1 MTGLLLWVIGA
12 AGAGDQE
19 ADPREAERREAE
31 RREEAGDWPGA
42 LAAWQRCAQ
51 GGQAGADQRHCR
63 RQAERL
69 APQAAD
75 GFAGWAELEA
85 VRRSYAQLGSDEAL
99 ARIRAA
105 LEAHPESPARGGME
119 RWLAN
124 EYARR
129 GERGAL
135 REIAA
140 ARPEDAF
147 VGMLLADQAAQE
159 RERGLQALAAG
170 LLLLCAAVA
179 AARPGSLAWGSAAA
193 AGLVLGLA
201 PLGLAWIYEP
211 VWWRGFAAVGAV
223 IPALVW
229 AGRRVPAWLTVPAL
243 WAVIAAAGVTEG
255 WW

>member
-1 MTGLLLWVIGA
+1 MTGLLLLCA
-12 AGAGDQE
+12 AGTGGPPGRQD
-19 ADPREAERREAE
+19 AERYEA
-31 RREEAGDWPGA
+31 AGDWGGA

-51 GGQAGADQRHCR
+51 DGQDGQAGADQRHCG
-63 RQAERL
+63 RQAARL

-85 VRRSYAQLGSDEAL
+85 VRRSYAQLGSDQAL
-99 ARIRAA
+99 ARISATVQKN
-105 LEAHPESPARGGME
+105 PESPARGEME

-124 EYARR
+124 EHARR
-129 GERGAL
+129 GESGAL

-147 VGMLLADQAAQE
+147 IGMLVADRADQE
-159 RERGLQALAAG
+159 RERWLQAVATG

-179 AARPGSLAWGSAAA
+179 AVRSGALAWRAAAA
-193 AGLVLGLA
+193 AGLVLGLV

-211 VWWRGFAAVGAV
+211 VWWRGFAAVGAA
-223 IPALVW
+223 IPALVL

-243 WAVIAAAGVTEG
+243 WAVIVAAGVTEG